1 MLNDQLV
8 RERHASNHGG
18 RQFAVACGNALPLFT
33 GIKVFTKLGVESR
46 GQLARALPQR
56 SADRLG

>member
-1 MLNDQLV
+1 MSPVPV
-8 RERHASNHGG
+8 RSQPTMSVLGITVVLRSAKGVRIS
-18 RQFAVACGNALPLFT
+18 FT